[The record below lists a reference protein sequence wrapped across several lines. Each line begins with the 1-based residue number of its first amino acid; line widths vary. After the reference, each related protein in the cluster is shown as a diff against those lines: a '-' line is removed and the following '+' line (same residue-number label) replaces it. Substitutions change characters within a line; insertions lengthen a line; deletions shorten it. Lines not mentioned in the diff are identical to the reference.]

1 MLGWNLGTEMTDQE
15 HIENTTATAD
25 TPAEHAL
32 TIDPVEQLAAVTAE
46 RDQFAQEKADLTDRL
61 LRKQAEFDNFR
72 RRTERERE
80 DFADYANMEAIRP
93 LLGVL
98 DDFERALK
106 AAPADGGDFVKGIQL
121 IYSRFADTLTK
132 LGLEP
137 INSVG
142 QKFDPHLHHA
152 VQKAES
158 GEVEEDTV
166 LEEYQK
172 GYNYR
177 GKLLRPAMVKVSV
190 R

>member
-1 MLGWNLGTEMTDQE
+1 MLGWNLSIDMTDQE
-15 HIENTTATAD
+15 NIENSASKAETAV
-25 TPAEHAL
+25 ESAL
-32 TIDPVEQLAAVTAE
+32 TVDPLEQLAVITAE
-46 RDQFAQEKADLTDRL
+46 RDQLVQEKADLTDRL

-80 DFADYANMEAIRP
+80 DFSDYASMEAIRP
-93 LLGVL
+93 LLGLL

-121 IYSRFADTLTK
+121 IYSRFADTFKK

-137 INSVG
+137 IEATG
-142 QKFDPHLHHA
+142 QKFDPNLHHA
-152 VQKAES
+152 VKSEPAD
-158 GEVEEDTV
+158 VEEDTV

>member
-1 MLGWNLGTEMTDQE
+1 MTDQE
-15 HIENTTATAD
+15 HIENTAT
-25 TPAEHAL
+25 TPESPDEAAL
-32 TIDPVEQLAAVTAE
+32 TVDPLEQLAATTAE
-46 RDQFAQEKADLTDRL
+46 RDQFAQEKADLLDRL

-80 DFADYANMEAIRP
+80 EYLDFAAMEAIRP
-93 LLGVL
+93 LLGLL

-106 AAPADGGDFVKGIQL
+106 AAPADGGEFVKGIEL
-121 IYSRFADTLTK
+121 IYNRFADTLKK

-137 INSVG
+137 LESVG
-142 QKFDPHLHHA
+142 KKFDPNLHHA

-158 GEVEEDTV
+158 DEVAEDTV

-190 R
+190 RK